1 MSESPD
7 STKQERPP
15 RRISEKRREEL
26 FPKHLLPFVPWRGE
40 PESEK
45 LPLRETAFTPSG
57 EVIPEFERLIRMK
70 ESISKENEK
79 RAEAGLSPVNFV
91 GIHASSGQDTPSKTL
106 LEQLLITPERLGV
119 ETKIFTI
126 DDKDGNISPQKIAD
140 IIEAVKDADGII
152 ITTHTKRGTLNSRY
166 MMLQEALEGM
176 DLKGK
181 LFYFAHTFDD
191 PEKDSQLRPEY
202 SVSQFFQGKGCLL
215 PPYPLYVHTEGLN
228 ENWIPRDIE
237 RSGINLIRL
246 LERFSGSQLQ
256 ELVQHPNLAER
267 SKGHGDMTPAW
278 KSLRR
283 KVEKINKGRE
293 KIGEGPLT
301 ALFVLAGENPQ
312 GYSATIAKDLALNF
326 EYLGVRADWFHIAR
340 STIAPSEGDPNV
352 TLAQEIPNEDWDIRP
367 GSMEEA
373 YLKMLNADIIIFAT
387 PIRWFEVAGPMQKF
401 IERTVALENQSFLLE
416 GKGFG
421 TIITFGEA
429 GAPDAQARLERYA
442 RDNGMMIVPYGGI
455 NLRLGAEPSEN
466 TESVVRRKKG
476 KKAEIRRMAA
486 LGTALVTDVLAT
498 DGGGMSRIR
507 WDHLN
512 PLLPLVSAED

>member
-1 MSESPD
+1 MSESTD
-7 STKQERPP
+7 VIKREWHP
-15 RRISEKRREEL
+15 RRISEKRRAKL
-26 FPKHLLPFVPWRGE
+26 FPEHLHPFVPWRGE

-45 LPLRETAFTPSG
+45 LPLWETAFTPSG

-70 ESISKENEK
+70 EAIAKENK
-79 RAEAGLSPVNFV
+79 RRTEAGLPPVNFI

-140 IIEAVKDADGII
+140 IIKAVKDADGII

-166 MMLQEALEGM
+166 MLLQEALESTN
-176 DLKGK
+176 LKGK

-267 SKGHGDMTPAW
+267 SKGHGDLTPAW

-283 KVEKINKGRE
+283 KVEKINKERE
-293 KIGEGPLT
+293 EKGEDPLT

-340 STIAPSEGDPNV
+340 STIAPSEGNPNV
-352 TLAQEIPNEDWDIRP
+352 TLAQEIPSADWAIRP
-367 GSMEEA
+367 GSVEEA
-373 YLKMLNADIIIFAT
+373 YIKMLEADIIIFTA
-387 PIRWFEVAGPMQKF
+387 PVRWFEISGRMQQF
-401 IERTVALENQSFLLE
+401 IERMVALENQSFLLE
-416 GKGFG
+416 GKAFG

-442 RDNGMMIVPYGGI
+442 RNDGMTVIPYGGI
-455 NLRLGAEPSEN
+455 NLRLGAEPSES
-466 TESVVRRKKG
+466 TEYEVRRKRG
-476 KKAEIRRMAA
+476 KRAKIRRMAA
-486 LGTALVTDVLAT
+486 LGTSLVTDILVT
-498 DGGGMSRIR
+498 DGGRMSRIR